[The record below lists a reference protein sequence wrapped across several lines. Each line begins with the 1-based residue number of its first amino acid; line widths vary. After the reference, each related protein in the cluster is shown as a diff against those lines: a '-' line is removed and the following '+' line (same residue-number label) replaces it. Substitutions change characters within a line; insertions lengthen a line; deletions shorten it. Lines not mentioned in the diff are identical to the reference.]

1 MFQIDLTYFLLFTL
15 AFFLLNLVLLLAS
28 LDHFILVLIF
38 LDLLLLTNAFMFI
51 VYTILTGNSIGYSYA
66 LLILGIAAADT
77 AVGLGLFLVYH
88 KATNSVSIRL

>member
-38 LDLLLLTNAFMFI
+38 LDLLLLTNVFMFI

-66 LLILGIAAADT
+66 LLVLGIAAADT

>member
-1 MFQIDLTYFLLFTL
+1 MFQIDLTYFLLFTFV
-15 AFFLLNLVLLLAS
+15 FFLLNLVLLLAS

-51 VYTILTGNSIGYSYA
+51 VYTILTGFPIGYSYG

-88 KATNSVSIRL
+88 KATNSISIKM